1 MLSGMRTLF
10 FLCLVSLSLT
20 GQSAIYKWV
29 DSKGEVHY
37 SDTPTRDAEQIK
49 LSDPTIYSPTG
60 AESRSAQGSGSLPT
74 EKMLKYSSFV
84 IVAPGNNETVQA
96 EGGAVTIQ
104 FQIQP
109 GLQTGHYI
117 VPVVD
122 GRILSQRVT
131 APVLALEGVERGS
144 HMVHASIHN
153 AAGQLQARSNIVQF
167 FVQQTSVVEDG
178 KSPDLPDSGSSGQSG
193 VDAPQYKP
201 GAGSDFKPDPADAT
215 PGQTNSKFNSS
226 SKPISSTPGQSNPA
240 FKPNY

>member
-1 MLSGMRTLF
+1 M
-10 FLCLVSLSLT
+10 LSLT

-29 DSKGEVHY
+29 DNKGEVHY

-60 AESRSAQGSGSLPT
+60 AESRAAPTPGSGTTPT
-74 EKMLKYSSFV
+74 EKPLKYSSFV
-84 IVAPGNNETVQA
+84 IVAPGNNETVRA

-122 GRILSQRVT
+122 GRILSQRVA
-131 APVLALEGVERGS
+131 APVLVLEGVERGS

-153 AAGQLQARSNIVQF
+153 ATGQLQARSNIVQF

-201 GAGSDFKPDPADAT
+201 GTAPGYTPDTGSDFKADPTDST